1 MLIVLRFRNPAV
13 LVTCV
18 SSVSYLF
25 IIFFWGTL
33 CFEGLNPFFIVYI
46 SCISH
51 LALVQVIFY
60 FYLYFKNKTHKDSKD
75 VYNFTYSQYLE

>member
-46 SCISH
+46 SPSDIY
-51 LALVQVIFY
+51 I
-60 FYLYFKNKTHKDSKD
+60 
-75 VYNFTYSQYLE
+75 